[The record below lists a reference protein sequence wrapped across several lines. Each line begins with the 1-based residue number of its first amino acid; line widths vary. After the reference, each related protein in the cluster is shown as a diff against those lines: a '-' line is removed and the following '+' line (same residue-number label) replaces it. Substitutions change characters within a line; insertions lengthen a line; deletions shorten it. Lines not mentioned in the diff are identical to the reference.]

1 MRRRRLSKPT
11 RLIAGLIAGLLF
23 AIFTLP
29 LTAQAAPDTRA
40 TRRPVSLGYDK
51 AHEITLNGTIQE
63 AVSMRVAGSPIGLH
77 LMVASSKGIV
87 NAHLGPFLDK
97 GTQAALHT
105 GTPVQLVGA
114 METINGRDYLLARQ
128 VIFGGRLV
136 TVRSENGF
144 LVRAHIPRPARSKPE
159 STTEKTSQLELNGG
173 GQ

>member
-1 MRRRRLSKPT
+1 MRRRRLTKPT
-11 RLIAGLIAGLLF
+11 RLIAGLIASLLL

-29 LTAQAAPDTRA
+29 LSAQAVPDARA
-40 TRRPVSLGYDK
+40 TRPASLGYDK

-63 AVSMRVAGSPIGLH
+63 AVSMRVTGSPIGLH

-97 GTQAALHT
+97 GTLEGLHT
-105 GTPVQLVGA
+105 GTPVQIVGA
-114 METINGRDYLLARQ
+114 METIDGNDYLLARQ

-144 LVRAHIPRPARSKPE
+144 LVRAHNPRPARSTPA
-159 STTEKTSQLELNGG
+159 SQLELNGG
-173 GQ
+173 AR

>member
-1 MRRRRLSKPT
+1 MRRRRLTKRT
-11 RLIAGLIAGLLF
+11 RWIAGLIAGLLF

-29 LTAQAAPDTRA
+29 LTAQAAPDARA
-40 TRRPVSLGYDK
+40 PRPASLGYDK

-77 LMVASSKGIV
+77 LMVASSKGMV

-97 GTQAALHT
+97 GTQEALHT
-105 GTPVQLVGA
+105 GTPVQIVGA
-114 METINGRDYLLARQ
+114 METIAGKDYLLARQ

-144 LVRAHIPRPARSKPE
+144 LVRAHNPRPARSKSE
-159 STTEKTSQLELNGG
+159 RTTEKTSPLELNGG
-173 GQ
+173 AR